1 MKRLIVILFMVLLAG
16 YVMAEPAPLLVSG
29 QLIFAMT
36 SNFDEGTVNEWYS
49 EAFFNAF
56 KPLTENTS
64 ANIQFQALYKPD
76 GQGDVKPFT
85 ALIDDFYG
93 KSKIGKVLGIDPNVV
108 DLELIFG
115 WYAAAATT
123 YTIGNY
129 ANENVA
135 TQDAGS
141 MGTAALKTTLFN
153 GPSLLAWFNP
163 NAIGAPDG
171 ELNPPRFGANLMVPI
186 GPVKTSVWYYTNG
199 ALDPKIGGSVG
210 LSLAAGDFNAQA
222 DVEGAV
228 IPADPDT
235 AVYGAALR
243 VGYTQYLGLATNF
256 MGNKDGLQ
264 KIAFEVDSKILNSFG
279 ILSGVAFNGVTGA
292 FDNAEIGG
300 WVAWES
306 IKVRF
311 GYMVTDSSASMGTMY
326 ASAVPLNGGIWV
338 KGYLNF

>member
-49 EAFFNAF
+49 EAFINAF

-129 ANENVA
+129 AYENVA

-163 NAIGAPDG
+163 NAVGAPDG
-171 ELNPPRFGANLMVPI
+171 ELNPPRFGANLLVPI
-186 GPVKTSVWYYTNG
+186 GPVKTSVWYYSNG

-210 LSLAAGDFNAQA
+210 ASFAAGDFNAQA

-235 AVYGAALR
+235 AIFGGAVR

-256 MGNKDGLQ
+256 NATKDGLQ
-264 KIAFEVDSKILNSFG
+264 KIGFEVDSKIAPFFG
-279 ILSGVAFNGVTGA
+279 ILSGVAFNGQTME
-292 FDNAEIGG
+292 FDNAELG
-300 WVAWES
+300 AWISWET

-311 GYMVTDSSASMGTMY
+311 GYFATKTGGAMGSMYT
-326 ASAVPLNGGIWV
+326 SAVPLNGGLWI